1 MTMNNMDSHT
11 LRSLVIYLFSCLA
24 ISGALVGC
32 GSGEVK
38 KEQTLSSFEDKKIDI
53 RPQDL
58 PASTKKISE
67 KDAQAWYEEFVK
79 STNNQEL
86 KAKALERLADIK
98 LESQQNRQEQVQ
110 ADVIAEK
117 EATAKESAA
126 RSKEKAARAAIPS
139 QEKQMSETAPSVS
152 SHKLRS
158 DGKDEATDNY
168 AQVAKQYETLLA
180 RYPNKKG
187 NDRILYQLARAY
199 DLSGQMEKTLTVLN
213 RLAKEYPRYP
223 QIEEV
228 QFRRGEILFSLK
240 KFSDAASAYA
250 EVMVNKDSTYYE
262 RALYKHGW
270 SLFKQGK
277 LEDALISYFQ
287 LLDLYFKEGKRQNGF
302 SRSEEEVVRDTLRV
316 VSLAFSF
323 QDGPESIKVFT
334 DKHGKRPYEYR
345 IYERLSELYIE
356 QERLG
361 DAADSYKA
369 FVENNPNDRH
379 APEFLVK
386 VIDIYKQGGYA
397 KALSQAKADLV
408 TRYGASKFY
417 WNRQDKSLFQEL
429 APSLKENLIDLA
441 GHYHAL
447 GQKTKKENHFQV
459 AEHWYREYVNSFPGE
474 AKTAEMNFLLAEV
487 LNELKR
493 YGDAAAEYEKTAYQY
508 KRHEKSAEAG
518 YASILAYEKVA
529 AGMTG
534 AEKNAQRIATVKTSL
549 KFADTF
555 PADPRSP
562 DVVLKA
568 AEELLDMKKYGDAS
582 IIAQRITSATD
593 KKSETL
599 KPAAWAIIATAEF
612 EMGHHENAELATLQ
626 RLNTIGKD
634 DKDRKVYV
642 ERLAAAIYKQGEA
655 AREKGKLAEAANHFL
670 RIEKVAPSASIIPTA
685 MYDAA
690 AVLVQANDWKAAI
703 PVLQGFIKLYPNHK
717 FNKGAVEKLAVAQEK
732 ENDWGAAAKTYEKI
746 YQEEQDVNK
755 KQALLWQTAEYYQK
769 AKNDNEALKIYK
781 VYVSTFTQP
790 LEQAIEA
797 RQRIAD
803 IYKAQKQ
810 IDSRHYWLKEIV
822 KANEGKETTERTQFL
837 AAMASMELAE
847 PKYTEYTRVKLVQP
861 LKKNLKIKKDLL
873 KETIDAYTKAASYGV
888 AEITTAST
896 FKIAEVYNEFS
907 KGLYK
912 SERPKGLS
920 DTELEQYDLLL
931 EEQAYPFEEKA
942 IEIHETNAERVVKG
956 IYDEWVKKSFT
967 ALEKLNPVR
976 YAKSE
981 KSETFTS
988 VMN

>member
-1 MTMNNMDSHT
+1 MKMKRLYQAHKNLFTT
-11 LRSLVIYLFSCLA
+11 LTVCLLA
-24 ISGALVGC
+24 VQFACSSEPI
-32 GSGEVK
+32 K
-38 KEQTLSSFEDKKIDI
+38 KEQTLGSFDEKKIDI

-67 KDAQAWYEEFVK
+67 KDAQAWYEEFAK

-98 LESQQNRQEQVQ
+98 LENQQTQQENFQ

-117 EATAKESAA
+117 EASSKESAA
-126 RSKEKAARAAIPS
+126 RSKEQAARKAIPS
-139 QEKQMSETAPSVS
+139 KEKQLSESAPTVS
-152 SHKLRS
+152 SQKLKQES
-158 DGKDEATDNY
+158 QDDSLDNY
-168 AQVAKQYETLLA
+168 AQVAQQYETLLK

-199 DLSGQMEKTLTVLN
+199 DLSGQPDKTLKVMSQLV
-213 RLAKEYPRYP
+213 KEYPRFG

-240 KFSDAASAYA
+240 NYAGAVDAYA
-250 EVMVNKDSTYYE
+250 DVMVNKDSPYYE

-277 LEDALISYFQ
+277 TEPALISYFQ
-287 LLDLYFKEGKRQNGF
+287 LLDIYFKEGKRSTGF

-316 VSLAFSF
+316 VGLAFSF
-323 QDGPESIKVFT
+323 QDGPESISKFT
-334 DKHGKRPYEYR
+334 SKYGKRKYEYR

-356 QERLG
+356 QERYG

-369 FVENNPNDRH
+369 FVENNPNDRV
-379 APEFLVK
+379 APSFLVK
-386 VIDIYKQGGYA
+386 VIDIYKRGGYA
-397 KALSQAKADLV
+397 KALSQAKADYV
-408 TRYGASKFY
+408 TRYGASKYF
-417 WNRQDKSLFQEL
+417 WERQDKALFQEM
-429 APSLKENLIDLA
+429 APSLKENLEDLA
-441 GHYHAL
+441 QHYHSL
-447 GQKTKKENHFQV
+447 GQKTKKENHYQV

-474 AKTAEMNFLLAEV
+474 EKTASMNFLLAEV
-487 LNELKR
+487 LNELKK
-493 YGDAAAEYEKTAYQY
+493 YQEAAIEYDKTAYQY

-518 YASILAYEKVA
+518 YAAILAYEKVNAGLA
-529 AGMTG
+529 AGV
-534 AEKNAQRIATVKTSL
+534 EKDTKRIATVKSSL

-555 PADPRSP
+555 PDDQRTP
-562 DVVLKA
+562 VVLLKA

-582 IIAQRITSATD
+582 IVAQRITSAKD
-593 KKSETL
+593 KKSLTM

-612 EMGHHENAELATLQ
+612 EMKHYENAELATMQ
-626 RLNTIGKD
+626 RMNTMDKD
-634 DKDRKVYV
+634 DKDRQVYV

-655 AREKGKLAEAANHFL
+655 ARDKGNLKDAASLFMK
-670 RIEKVAPSASIIPTA
+670 IGSVAPTASIIPNA

-690 AVLVQANDWKAAI
+690 AVLVQASDWPSAI
-703 PVLQGFIKLYPNHK
+703 PVLQGFIKAYPNHE
-717 FNKGAVEKLAVAQEK
+717 FAKGAVEKLAVAQEK
-732 ENDWGAAAKTYEKI
+732 QNDWGAAAKTYERI
-746 YQEEQDVNK
+746 YQEEPDPKK

-769 AKNDNEALKIYK
+769 AKNDNEAVKVYK
-781 VYVSTFTQP
+781 VYVSTFAEP

-803 IYKAQKQ
+803 IYKTQNQ
-810 IDSRHYWLKEIV
+810 IDSRHYWLSEIV
-822 KANEGKETTERTQFL
+822 KVNEGKGSTERTQYL

-847 PKYTEYTRVKLVQP
+847 PKYAAYAKVQLVQP

-896 FKIAEVYNEFS
+896 FKIAEIYNEFS
-907 KGLYK
+907 KGLFK

-920 DTELEQYDLLL
+920 EAELEQYNILL

-942 IEIHETNAERVVKG
+942 IEIHETNVERVIKG

-967 ALEKLNPVR
+967 VLQKLKPVT

-981 KSETFTS
+981 KSEDFTT
-988 VMN
+988 VLN